1 MGLTRRSFIRWV
13 LGTGAAMACPFP
25 LRAEDGTGMPSAASK
40 KLGGEGFSACH
51 ALRDHAL
58 PAFPP
63 PSRSVDVVVVGGGS
77 SGYAAAEALRGSDY
91 LVFEKEPVPG
101 GNAVTE
107 TWNGLDYCTGS
118 AWASVFSP
126 DVDALFKRWKLD
138 LLPIRGADSAC
149 FEGVWI
155 KDFWDGLPDSPA
167 IDKLPYPEGVK
178 KGFRDFNKAM
188 AGIDLE
194 REKDRLDARPFSD
207 FFKGSPA
214 PLKAYWD
221 AFGPSNWGARTEHT
235 SAYLGLQA
243 ARDWGKSTHYT
254 FEGGLGVVTR
264 KVWDSF
270 PDADQ
275 KRFVFNAT
283 VVSVRREGK
292 GALVTFIKDG
302 RPETVSAR
310 AVVMATPKYV
320 TRHIVAGLPK
330 GQAEAMAAMRYA
342 PYGVFNL
349 CFTRKVWGL
358 GYDNWP
364 VGSKSFTDFV
374 QADWVTKGDSGAPD
388 GPQVLTLY
396 SPMEEGERGVL
407 LDDAASLA
415 RAEKAVEELAAVVPG
430 CVDHLAE
437 VRIFRRG
444 HAMPM
449 SIPGWYTK
457 LQPAAGKDFAP
468 VYFAHSDNFGE
479 VSDVAYAAL
488 NGIEAAKKALKHI

>member
-1 MGLTRRSFIRWV
+1 MGLTRKSFIRWV

-25 LRAEDGTGMPSAASK
+25 LRAEEGAGMPSAASK
-40 KLGGEGFSACH
+40 RLAGEAFSACH
-51 ALRDHAL
+51 AVRDGSL

-63 PSRSVDVVVVGGGS
+63 PSRSVDAVVVGAGA
-77 SGYAAAEALRGSDY
+77 SGYAAAEALRGTDY
-91 LVFEKEPVPG
+91 LVLEKEPVAG

-107 TWNGLDYCTGS
+107 SWNGLDYCTGS
-118 AWASVFSP
+118 AWASIFNA
-126 DVDALFKRWKLD
+126 DVEALFKRWKLD
-138 LLPIRGADSAC
+138 LKPISGGDSAR

-155 KDFWDGLPDSPA
+155 KDFWDGRPDSPA
-167 IDKLPYPEGVK
+167 IDKLPYPESVK

-188 AGIDLE
+188 AGIDIE
-194 REKDRLDARPFSD
+194 REKEKLDVRPFSE
-207 FFKGSPA
+207 FFQGYPA

-270 PDADQ
+270 PESER

-283 VVSVRREGK
+283 AVSVRREGK
-292 GALVTFIKDG
+292 KALVSFLKDG
-302 RPETVSAR
+302 RMETVSAR
-310 AVVMATPKYV
+310 AVVMAAPKYMA
-320 TRHIVAGLPK
+320 RRIVADLPAR
-330 GQAEAMAAMRYA
+330 QDEAMAAMRYA
-342 PYGVFNL
+342 PYAVFNL

-364 VGSKSFTDFV
+364 VGSKNFTDFV
-374 QADWVTKGDSGAPD
+374 QADWVTKGDSGDAKA
-388 GPQVLTLY
+388 PQVLTLY
-396 SPMEEGERGVL
+396 SPMEESDRAVL
-407 LDDAASLA
+407 LDDAATLS
-415 RAEKAVEELAAVVPG
+415 RAENAVAELAEAVPG
-430 CVDHLAE
+430 CIDHLAE

-449 SIPGWYTK
+449 SIPGWYTR
-457 LQPAAGKDFAP
+457 LQPAAGKDLPP
-468 VYFAHSDNFGE
+468 VYFAHSDNYGE

-488 NGIEAAKKALKHI
+488 NGIDAAKKALKHI